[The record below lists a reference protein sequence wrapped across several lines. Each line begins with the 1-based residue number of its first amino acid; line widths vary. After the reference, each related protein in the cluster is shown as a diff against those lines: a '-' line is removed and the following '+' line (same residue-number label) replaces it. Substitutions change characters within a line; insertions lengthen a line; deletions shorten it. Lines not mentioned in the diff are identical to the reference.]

1 MAVAAAWL
9 GAAAALAA
17 LIHRPAARDAVVA
30 ATRRARVPL
39 AFLAAVVAF
48 GLLAYPAFDGRRD
61 IGGGSDADDG
71 VFLVLDAIRDG
82 GDPYALDT
90 YLGGAPTTGPG
101 SALWFL
107 PFGTRA
113 LYPLGIAAAVA
124 VTIAAV
130 RWAHGRW
137 DEAGLVAVLLAGS
150 VPFWEGVG
158 QGSDHLVFACSL
170 VWACCALRPR
180 AGATTLDPRVVAA
193 AAVVVGVLATSRALF
208 GVVPVLAAASLW
220 WRDRR
225 AALLFGG
232 IGSAVAV
239 ALHAW
244 LIGRSGWDGYDP
256 VQQLLV
262 KGGDETPAS
271 GKALLA
277 LGALA
282 AAALVGRELTRRH
295 AARTEVLLLAGV
307 VVPMSAIALAGLTAE
322 PVEVWS
328 GGNYLLDSV
337 VLAAYW
343 VTIRLLPAPRPAPSP
358 PPR

>member
-1 MAVAAAWL
+1 M
-9 GAAAALAA
+9 GAAAGLAA
-17 LIHRPAARDAVVA
+17 LVRRRDLRASVIDVAREAWVPVAFVVG
-30 ATRRARVPL
+30 VL
-39 AFLAAVVAF
+39 AF
-48 GLLAYPAFDGRRD
+48 GLLAYPTFDGRRD
-61 IGGGSDADDG
+61 VGGGSDADDG

-107 PFGTRA
+107 PFGTRST
-113 LYPLGIAAAVA
+113 YPLGIAAAVA
-124 VTIAAV
+124 LTVAGL
-130 RWAHGRW
+130 RLAHGRW

-158 QGSDHLVFACSL
+158 QGSDHLVFACSM
-170 VWACCALRPR
+170 VWACCALRRR
-180 AGATTLDPRVVAA
+180 ARPLDVRVVAA
-193 AAVVVGVLATSRALF
+193 AGVVVGVLATSRALF
-208 GVVPVLAAASLW
+208 GVVPLLAAASLW

-225 AALLFGG
+225 AALVFGA
-232 IGSAVAV
+232 IGTAV
-239 ALHAW
+239 ALGLHAW
-244 LIGRSGWDGYDP
+244 FIGRSGWDGYDP

-262 KGGDETPAS
+262 KGGDETPAG
-271 GKALLA
+271 GKVLLA

-282 AAALVGRELTRRH
+282 AAATVARELARRH
-295 AARTEVLLLAGV
+295 EARTEVLLLAGV
-307 VVPMSAIALAGLTAE
+307 GIPMSAIALAGLTAE

-343 VTIRLLPAPRPAPSP
+343 LTIRLLPEPPPAPSP
-358 PPR
+358 PPG